1 MSPRERDSTLPAIPE
16 NSEVKLG
23 NSRWKNEEEDA
34 DAEDSEEQILF
45 EQDNDN
51 GDEGDFANSEVDMTK
66 NEGDV
71 NDCHED
77 VGSAALYVQS
87 SRGDLWELTW
97 PIWHML
103 PKNER
108 RAIATKHGMKS
119 IGEFEEYMI
128 LTRAVD
134 DSGGAEGAN
143 SNSQD
148 IGLIDDGSPSGLVAA
163 SLNSP
168 TTNWY
173 PPFIGKVEEDDDI
186 DESDS
191 AVEDALPA
199 AKSTHASVDTQTVD
213 LEEHTEMIRLGG
225 LPCSLPDEILQKV
238 FSCLP
243 IDDIATLALVSPHW
257 SRFTRCETLY
267 RTLCQRIYLNQS
279 KRKTLHVARFGNS
292 YRKMLE
298 MRPRIRAGGGVYV
311 LKYQQVIKYERD
323 MFTEIP
329 AGAILESVYYR
340 YLYFFEDGR
349 VMYALT
355 HATPLEMIP
364 RFSRMLLQ
372 GNGSKDK
379 WGVWGRYQIAKDVV
393 RVWVSHSWHE
403 VCFQLRVIPSNRVF
417 HYDSGDRGVCTTL
430 ALDMHLSSVSGN
442 FDDDSQ
448 DLVKYEIPSNCYFRF
463 LRDRRL

>member
-1 MSPRERDSTLPAIPE
+1 
-16 NSEVKLG
+16 
-23 NSRWKNEEEDA
+23 DA
-34 DAEDSEEQILF
+34 DAEDSEEQGLF
-45 EQDNDN
+45 EQDNNTVEVDDD
-51 GDEGDFANSEVDMTK
+51 GVEGDSADSGDAARPLVDDG
-66 NEGDV
+66 NEGNV
-71 NDCHED
+71 NNGHENVD
-77 VGSAALYVQS
+77 SAPLYVQS
-87 SRGDLWELTW
+87 SNGDSWELTW

-103 PKNER
+103 PRNER
-108 RAIATKHGMKS
+108 RAIATRHGMKT

-128 LTRAVD
+128 LTKAVD
-134 DSGGAEGAN
+134 DSGGTTGENFDNQGQT
-143 SNSQD
+143 ST
-148 IGLIDDGSPSGLVAA
+148 DDGSSSGLAAA
-163 SLNSP
+163 SLKSP
-168 TTNWY
+168 ATDW
-173 PPFIGKVEEDDDI
+173 IGKAEEEEDDDD

-191 AVEDALPA
+191 SVEDSLPS
-199 AKSTHASVDTQTVD
+199 AKSSRASSDSNAMD
-213 LEEHTEMIRLGG
+213 LDDHLEMIRLGG

-238 FSCLP
+238 FSWLP
-243 IDDIATLALVSPHW
+243 VDDHAMLAMVSPHW
-257 SRFTRCETLY
+257 SRFTRCESLY

-298 MRPRIRAGGGVYV
+298 MRPRVRAGGGLYV

-323 MFTEIP
+323 MFTDIP

-349 VMYALT
+349 VLYALT

-364 RFSRMLLQ
+364 RFSRMILS
-372 GNGSKDK
+372 GDGSRDK

-403 VCFQLRVIPSNRVF
+403 VCFQLKVVPSNRVL
-417 HYDSGDRGVCTTL
+417 HYDSGDRGVCTTM
-430 ALDMHLSSVSGN
+430 ALDMHMSSVSGN

-448 DLVKYEIPSNCYFRF
+448 DLVKYEIPSDCYFRY